1 MQTFI
6 AMNHLI
12 HPNTIPENN
21 SAVNAKLYLLDPLT
35 VIIKL
40 AILSNKPVGTKICIQ
55 NNVLYFQEPGP
66 FQALCRYIYKTNKT
80 DLQYMYN
87 PIQLACQHFLTKEYV
102 QKTPRMKLLFK
113 CAQKGLEKL
122 IETYKNCTIIRLC
135 LNYYYTLIANYTDD
149 IYNDNIFH
157 KDGMTSL
164 YSQEI
169 VSPLNAQ
176 WTPEKIKVIL
186 NLIEFLN
193 GDTMAEDNVHSLENI
208 VNNIDKSTK
217 KILD

>member
-1 MQTFI
+1 MNTINQFI
-6 AMNHLI
+6 N
-12 HPNTIPENN
+12 PNTLPENN
-21 SAVNAKLYLLDPLT
+21 AAANTKLYILDPLT

-66 FQALCRYIYKTNKT
+66 FQAFCRYFYKTNRT
-80 DLQYMYN
+80 DIQYMYN

-102 QKTPRMKLLFK
+102 QKTPRMKILFK
-113 CAQKGLEKL
+113 CAQRGLDKL
-122 IETYKNCTIIRLC
+122 LETYKNCAIIRLC
-135 LNYYYTLIANYTDD
+135 INYYYTLIANYVDD
-149 IYNDNIFH
+149 IYNDQIFH

-164 YSQEI
+164 YGQEI
-169 VSPLNAQ
+169 VSSLTAQ
-176 WTPEKIKVIL
+176 WTQEKIKVIL

-193 GDTMAEDNVHSLENI
+193 GDTMAEDNVKSLENI
-208 VNNIDKSTK
+208 VNNIDKSSQ

>member
-6 AMNHLI
+6 AMNQLI

-21 SAVNAKLYLLDPLT
+21 SATNMKLFLLDPLT

-66 FQALCRYIYKTNKT
+66 FQALCRYIYNTNKT

-102 QKTPRMKLLFK
+102 QKTPRMKILFK

-149 IYNDNIFH
+149 IYNDKIFH

-169 VSPLNAQ
+169 VTPLHAQ
-176 WTPEKIKVIL
+176 WTQEKIKVIL

-193 GDTMAEDNVHSLENI
+193 GDTMAEDNVRSLENI

>member
-1 MQTFI
+1 MNVSQFI
-6 AMNHLI
+6 T
-12 HPNTIPENN
+12 PNTLPENN
-21 SAVNAKLYLLDPLT
+21 NAVNTKLYILDPLT

-66 FQALCRYIYKTNKT
+66 FQAVCRYFYKTNRT
-80 DLQYMYN
+80 DIQYMYN
-87 PIQLACQHFLTKEYV
+87 PIQVACQHFLTKEYV
-102 QKTPRMKLLFK
+102 QKTPRMKILFK
-113 CAQKGLEKL
+113 CAQRGLEKL
-122 IETYKNCTIIRLC
+122 LETYKNCSIIRLC
-135 LNYYYTLIANYTDD
+135 INYYYTLIANYVDD
-149 IYNDNIFH
+149 IYNDKIFH

-169 VSPLNAQ
+169 VAMLNSQ
-176 WTPEKIKVIL
+176 WTREKITVIL

-193 GDTMAEDNVHSLENI
+193 GDTMAEDNVKSVENI
-208 VNNIDKSTK
+208 VNNIDKSTQ